1 MRKSIIGVGLLALT
15 GLSACG
21 STGLLDRDRPDEF
34 AVTRQPPLV
43 IPPDF
48 GLTPPQPGEPRPVTE
63 STEQRTLEAMFGGTQ
78 KRSITETAIVKQA
91 GESEAGIRSSVGDAG
106 TFTVDKGSVT
116 RDIIAAPEG
125 DGQHAQ
131 AATPG
136 ASTPPAQTSPTV
148 TPSSTEAPSST
159 ETPEAETAE

>member
-1 MRKSIIGVGLLALT
+1 MRKSIIAISLVSLV

-21 STGLLDRDRPDEF
+21 SSGLLNRDRPDEF
-34 AVTRQPPLV
+34 AVSRQAPLV

-48 GLTPPQPGEPRPVTE
+48 ALTPPQPGQPRPQTGGV
-63 STEQRTLEAMFGGTQ
+63 QQQTLEAMFGGVQ
-78 KRSITETAIVKQA
+78 ARSITESAIVGQA
-91 GESEAGIRSSVGDAG
+91 GDADAGIRSSVGDAD

-131 AATPG
+131 AATP
-136 ASTPPAQTSPTV
+136 
-148 TPSSTEAPSST
+148 E
-159 ETPEAETAE
+159 